1 MVYKELRYF
10 WWLFT
15 SSTMKSSVKRGR
27 ITAKSH
33 SRLFFGVSRS
43 DLSVLHDITKP
54 EFHSK
59 PTSFVCMF
67 CLAISGLKGI
77 PFFMLL

>member
-1 MVYKELRYF
+1 MSSDNFDGYLRLPP
-10 WWLFT
+10 WNRRLA
-15 SSTMKSSVKRGR
+15 VKRGR
-27 ITAKSH
+27 IAAKSH

>member
-1 MVYKELRYF
+1 
-10 WWLFT
+10 
-15 SSTMKSSVKRGR
+15 MKLSVKRGR
-27 ITAKSH
+27 IVAKSH

-43 DLSVLHDITKP
+43 DLSVLRYITKP

-59 PTSFVCMF
+59 PTSLVCMF

>member
-1 MVYKELRYF
+1 
-10 WWLFT
+10 
-15 SSTMKSSVKRGR
+15 MKLSVKRGR
-27 ITAKSH
+27 IVAKSH

-43 DLSVLHDITKP
+43 DLSVLRDITKP

-59 PTSFVCMF
+59 PTSLVCMF